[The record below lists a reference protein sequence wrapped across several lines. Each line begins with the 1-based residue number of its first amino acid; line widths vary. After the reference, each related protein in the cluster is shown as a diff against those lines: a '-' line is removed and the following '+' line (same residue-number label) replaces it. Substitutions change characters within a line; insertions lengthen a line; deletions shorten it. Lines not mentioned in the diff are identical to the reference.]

1 MSEDRWRTCL
11 RWVVA
16 HPHRP
21 EVLLARRDGA
31 LVLPETER
39 PGQVWTADPAEV
51 LPALV
56 ELLGA
61 DALLLDCLDD
71 DQDPAAR
78 VQRATLLAVP
88 RGARPAPPEGM
99 AWVGRA
105 GLAGV
110 AAGGPATDAAVA
122 ARVVEALERGP
133 GGDPGQPWAARGWF
147 AEAEG
152 WLRSTMDG
160 LGRPVTGTVRQAR
173 VWRLSC
179 VLRAPTTGGDVWF
192 KANTTSPLFV
202 NEGVVMG
209 HLAGLFPGQVP
220 APLAVEPDRGWM
232 VLADFGE
239 EVGWEA
245 PLEVVEEVAR
255 TYAGMQVAAAGHV
268 GRLLDAGCL
277 DRRLDRLAAQ
287 AQAWLPAVE
296 ATAELPGIDAA
307 TWLSGDEQAGLRAA
321 VPRVQVRCAELAG
334 YAVPPSLVHG
344 DLHLSN
350 VARGPAGYLFFDW
363 TDACV
368 AHPFLD
374 LATIR
379 RGTAFTDPTH
389 EDELR
394 ERLRQAYL
402 PAWASFE
409 PPARLARAFELA
421 APLGAL
427 HQAVSYRSLATR
439 PPMDPHMAQS
449 TAWWLRQVLAG
460 LG

>member
-1 MSEDRWRTCL
+1 MSDDRWRTRL
-11 RWVVA
+11 RWVVV
-16 HPHRP
+16 HPP
-21 EVLLARRDGA
+21 VPAVLLARRDGVLA
-31 LVLPETER
+31 LPETER

-51 LPALV
+51 LPALG

-71 DQDPAAR
+71 HQDPAAG

-88 RGARPAPPEGM
+88 REAPAPAQGM
-99 AWVGRA
+99 AWVGR
-105 GLAGV
+105 
-110 AAGGPATDAAVA
+110 PPWPP
-122 ARVVEALERGP
+122 RVVEELERGP
-133 GGDPGQPWAARGWF
+133 GGDGGQPWAARGWF
-147 AEAEG
+147 AEAER
-152 WLRSTMDG
+152 WLRSTMER
-160 LGRPVTGTVRQAR
+160 LGRPLTGPVRQAR

-179 VLRAPTTGGDVWF
+179 LLRAPTGDGDVWF

-209 HLAGLFPGQVP
+209 ALAGLFPGQVP
-220 APLAVEPDRGWM
+220 APLAVEPERGWM

-245 PLEVVEEVAR
+245 PLEVVEEVAQ
-255 TYAGMQVAAAGHV
+255 TYARMQVEATGHV
-268 GRLLDAGCL
+268 GRLLAAGCL

-296 ATAELPGIDAA
+296 ATAGLPGVDAA
-307 TWLSGDEQAGLRAA
+307 TWLSPDEEAGLRAA
-321 VPRVQVRCAELAG
+321 VPGLQARCAELAG
-334 YAVPPSLVHG
+334 HAVPPALVHG

-350 VARGPAGYLFFDW
+350 VARRPGGYLFFDW

-379 RGTAFTDPTH
+379 RGTAFVDAAD
-389 EDELR
+389 EAELR

-402 PAWASFE
+402 PEWASFE
-409 PPARLARAFELA
+409 PPGRLARAWELA
-421 APLGAL
+421 APLAAL

-439 PPMDPHMAQS
+439 PPGDPHMAQS

-460 LG
+460 LA

>member
-1 MSEDRWRTCL
+1 MDEDRWRTFL
-11 RWVVA
+11 RWVVVHSHDPA
-16 HPHRP
+16 
-21 EVLLARRDGA
+21 VLLARRDGA
-31 LVLPETER
+31 LTLPETER

-51 LPALV
+51 LPALG

-71 DQDPAAR
+71 HEDPAAR
-78 VQRATLLAVP
+78 VQRATLVAVP
-88 RGARPAPPEGM
+88 RQERAPPPGM
-99 AWVGRA
+99 AWVGRD
-105 GLAGV
+105 GLAGAG
-110 AAGGPATDAAVA
+110 AADGRAAVPAVA
-122 ARVVEALERGP
+122 AQVVEALERGP
-133 GGDPGQPWAARGWF
+133 GGDGGQPWAARGWF

-152 WLRSTMDG
+152 WLRSTMEG
-160 LGRPVTGTVRQAR
+160 LGRPITGTVLQAR

-179 VLRAPTTGGDVWF
+179 VLRAPTGDGEVWF

-209 HLAGLFPGQVP
+209 ALAGLFPGQVP
-220 APLAVEPDRGWM
+220 APLAVEPERGWM
-232 VLADFGE
+232 VLDDFGQ

-255 TYAGMQVAAAGHV
+255 AYARLQVTAAGHV

-296 ATAELPGIDAA
+296 ATVDLPGVDAA
-307 TWLSGDEQAGLRAA
+307 TWLSPEEEAGLRAA
-321 VPRVQVRCAELAG
+321 VPRLQARCAELAG
-334 YAVPPSLVHG
+334 HAVPPSIVHG

-350 VARGPAGYLFFDW
+350 VAGGPGGYLFFDW

-379 RGTAFTDPTH
+379 RGTAFVDSTD
-389 EDELR
+389 EAELR
-394 ERLRQAYL
+394 ERLLQAYL
-402 PAWASFE
+402 PEWASFGS
-409 PPARLARAFELA
+409 PGRLARAWELA
-421 APLGAL
+421 VPLGAL
-427 HQAVSYRSLATR
+427 HQAVGYRSLAAQ
-439 PPMDPHMAQS
+439 PPGDPHMAQS

>member
-1 MSEDRWRTCL
+1 MDEDGWRTCL
-11 RWVVA
+11 RWVVV
-16 HPHRP
+16 HPHDP
-21 EVLLARRDGA
+21 AVLAARRDGA
-31 LVLPETER
+31 LALPETER

-51 LPALV
+51 LPALD

-71 DQDPAAR
+71 QQDPAAR

-88 RGARPAPPEGM
+88 RRTSAPPQGM
-99 AWVGRA
+99 AWVGRD
-105 GLAGV
+105 GLAG
-110 AAGGPATDAAVA
+110 ADAALA
-122 ARVVEALERGP
+122 ARVVEALGRGP
-133 GGDPGQPWAARGWF
+133 AGDGGQPWLARGWF

-152 WLRSTMDG
+152 WLRSAMER

-179 VLRAPTTGGDVWF
+179 VLRAPTAGGDVWF

-209 HLAGLFPGQVP
+209 ALAGLFPGQVP

-255 TYAGMQVAAAGHV
+255 SYARMQVEAAGQV

-296 ATAELPGIDAA
+296 ATAELPGIDSA
-307 TWLSGDEQAGLRAA
+307 TWLSPEEEAGLRAA
-321 VPRVQVRCAELAG
+321 VPRLQARCAELAG
-334 YAVPPSLVHG
+334 YAVPPSIVHG

-350 VARGPAGYLFFDW
+350 VARGPKGYLFFDW

-379 RGTAFTDPTH
+379 RGTGFVDATD
-389 EDELR
+389 EAELR
-394 ERLRQAYL
+394 ERLRRAYL
-402 PAWASFE
+402 PEWAAFE
-409 PPARLARAFELA
+409 PPRRLAEAWELA

-427 HQAVSYRSLATR
+427 HQAVSYRSLAAR
-439 PPMDPHMAQS
+439 PPGDPHMAQS

-460 LG
+460 LA

>member
-1 MSEDRWRTCL
+1 MDEDGWRTCL
-11 RWVVA
+11 RWVVV
-16 HPHRP
+16 HPHDP
-21 EVLLARRDGA
+21 AVLAARRDGA
-31 LVLPETER
+31 LALPETER

-51 LPALV
+51 LPALD

-61 DALLLDCLDD
+61 DAVLLDCLADQ
-71 DQDPAAR
+71 QDPAAR

-88 RGARPAPPEGM
+88 RRTPALPQGM
-99 AWVGRA
+99 AWVGRD
-105 GLAGV
+105 GLAG
-110 AAGGPATDAAVA
+110 ADAALA
-122 ARVVEALERGP
+122 ARVVEALERGSA
-133 GGDPGQPWAARGWF
+133 GDGGQPWATRGWF

-152 WLRSTMDG
+152 WLRSAMER

-179 VLRAPTTGGDVWF
+179 VLRAPTAGGDVWF

-209 HLAGLFPGQVP
+209 ALAGLFPGQVP
-220 APLAVEPDRGWM
+220 APLAVEPERGWM
-232 VLADFGE
+232 VLADFGD

-255 TYAGMQVAAAGHV
+255 SYARMQVEAAGQV

-296 ATAELPGIDAA
+296 TTAELPGIDPA
-307 TWLSGDEQAGLRAA
+307 TWLSPEEEAGLRAA
-321 VPRVQVRCAELAG
+321 VPRLQARCAELAG
-334 YAVPPSLVHG
+334 YAVPPSIVHG

-350 VARGPAGYLFFDW
+350 VARGPKGYLFFDW

-379 RGTAFTDPTH
+379 RGTGFVDATD
-389 EDELR
+389 EAELR
-394 ERLRQAYL
+394 ERLRRAYL
-402 PAWASFE
+402 PEWAAFE
-409 PPARLARAFELA
+409 PPRRLAEAWELA

-427 HQAVSYRSLATR
+427 HQAVSYRSLAAR
-439 PPMDPHMAQS
+439 PPGDPHMAQS

-460 LG
+460 LA

>member
-1 MSEDRWRTCL
+1 MSDDRWRTRL

-16 HPHRP
+16 HPHHP
-21 EVLLARRDGA
+21 QVLLARRDGA

-61 DALLLDCLDD
+61 DALLLDCLDGR
-71 DQDPAAR
+71 QDPAAR

-88 RGARPAPPEGM
+88 REAPAPAQGM

-105 GLAGV
+105 GLAG
-110 AAGGPATDAAVA
+110 AGA
-122 ARVVEALERGP
+122 
-133 GGDPGQPWAARGWF
+133 
-147 AEAEG
+147 
-152 WLRSTMDG
+152 
-160 LGRPVTGTVRQAR
+160 
-173 VWRLSC
+173 
-179 VLRAPTTGGDVWF
+179 VWF

-209 HLAGLFPGQVP
+209 ALAGLFPGRVP
-220 APLAVEPDRGWM
+220 APLAVEPERGWM
-232 VLADFGE
+232 VLDDFGQ

-255 TYAGMQVAAAGHV
+255 AYAGMQVEAAGHV
-268 GRLLDAGCL
+268 DRLLDAGCL

-287 AQAWLPAVE
+287 ARAWLPAVE
-296 ATAELPGIDAA
+296 ATADLPGIDAA
-307 TWLSGDEQAGLRAA
+307 TWLSGDEAAGLRAA
-321 VPRVQVRCAELAG
+321 VPRLQARCAELAG

-350 VARGPAGYLFFDW
+350 VAGGPGGYLFFDW

-379 RGTAFTDPTH
+379 RGTAFIDATD
-389 EDELR
+389 EAELR
-394 ERLRQAYL
+394 ERLRDAYL

-409 PPARLARAFELA
+409 PPGRLARAFELA

-449 TAWWLRQVLAG
+449 TAWWLRRVLAG

>member
-1 MSEDRWRTCL
+1 MDEDRWRTCL
-11 RWVVA
+11 RWVVV
-16 HPHRP
+16 HPHDP
-21 EVLLARRDGA
+21 AVLLARRDGA
-31 LVLPETER
+31 LALPETER
-39 PGQVWTADPAEV
+39 PGRVWTAEPAEV
-51 LPALV
+51 LPALG

-71 DQDPAAR
+71 HEDPAAR
-78 VQRATLLAVP
+78 VQRGTLVAVP
-88 RGARPAPPEGM
+88 RQTPALPPGM
-99 AWVGRA
+99 AWVGRD

-110 AAGGPATDAAVA
+110 DAAVA
-122 ARVVEALERGP
+122 ARVVEALERP
-133 GGDPGQPWAARGWF
+133 GGDGGQPWADRGWF
-147 AEAEG
+147 AQAEG
-152 WLRSTMDG
+152 WLRSAMER
-160 LGRPVTGTVRQAR
+160 LGRPVTGAVRQAR

-179 VLRAPTTGGDVWF
+179 VLRAPTDDGDVWF

-202 NEGVVMG
+202 NEGLVMAA
-209 HLAGLFPGQVP
+209 LAGLFPGQVP
-220 APLAVEPDRGWM
+220 APLAVEPEHGWM
-232 VLADFGE
+232 VLAGFGR

-255 TYAGMQVAAAGHV
+255 AYARMQVESAGQV

-296 ATAELPGIDAA
+296 ATAGLPGIDPD
-307 TWLSGDEQAGLRAA
+307 TWLSPEEEAGLRAA
-321 VPRVQVRCAELAG
+321 VPRLQARCAELAG
-334 YAVPPSLVHG
+334 YAVPPSIVHG

-350 VARGPAGYLFFDW
+350 VARGPTGYLFFDW
-363 TDACV
+363 TGACV

-379 RGTAFTDPTH
+379 RGTAFVDSTD
-389 EDELR
+389 EAELR

-402 PAWASFE
+402 PEWAAFE
-409 PPARLARAFELA
+409 PPRRLAEAWELA

-427 HQAVSYRSLATR
+427 HQAVSYRSLAAR
-439 PPMDPHMAQS
+439 PPGDPHMAQS

-460 LG
+460 LA